1 MSETKRLIAITGV
14 SKGLGRAMVEEF
26 VRKGHRIAGCA
37 RSASAIHELTSSF
50 PQHRFDVVDV
60 ANFDQV
66 QAWANDI
73 VATCG
78 TPDLVINNAALINS
92 DACLWEIA
100 ADEFASLTATNVNGT
115 AFVCKAFLPAMMQ
128 AGVGVIANFSSGWGR
143 STSPKVAPYCASKW
157 AVEGMTRALS
167 QELPRG
173 LAAVAVNPGII
184 NTEMLQSCF
193 GAGAASYPS
202 ACEWAGTAV
211 PFLLQ
216 LGANDNGRSVNCP

>member
-73 VATCG
+73 VATAER
-78 TPDLVINNAALINS
+78 PIWL
-92 DACLWEIA
+92 
-100 ADEFASLTATNVNGT
+100 
-115 AFVCKAFLPAMMQ
+115 
-128 AGVGVIANFSSGWGR
+128 
-143 STSPKVAPYCASKW
+143 ST
-157 AVEGMTRALS
+157 TR
-167 QELPRG
+167 R
-173 LAAVAVNPGII
+173 
-184 NTEMLQSCF
+184 T
-193 GAGAASYPS
+193 
-202 ACEWAGTAV
+202 
-211 PFLLQ
+211 
-216 LGANDNGRSVNCP
+216 D